1 MKPKKIQASAVF
13 ELLLVL
19 LVTAIAFVWGS
30 LVARM
35 ERGYDAVGGEYLL
48 LLFPAVYYPGKKMI
62 LDGIAELRKQNE
74 RMKKKMEAKATREL
88 LLAGA
93 DEGQAQ
99 LKITGTFEG
108 LFAWA
113 KITDQLCRGLDISP
127 AALAG
132 MMPHLVN
139 DYRRAALN
147 SREARMDGKAGAG
160 R

>member
-48 LLFPAVYYPGKKMI
+48 LLFPAVYYTGKKMI

-74 RMKKKMEAKATREL
+74 RMKKKMEEKATREL